1 MQILRLAIKS
11 IRHSSFRS
19 IAIFI
24 AVAGVAGFLLATTLV
39 IASARYSLDSGLKR
53 LGADILLV
61 PAGTE
66 SQIETAL
73 LMGRPL
79 SRWIPRENL
88 QKVAGIP
95 GVEAVSPQIY
105 LTSLWRASCCA
116 VPEMFV
122 AVYDPATDFTI
133 TPWLK
138 KNLGRNLSTGEV
150 IGGSNIFVPRGS
162 QYINLYGNNMT
173 LAGKLEPTGTGIDQT
188 LFLTLDTAL
197 EMAKTPQFKAAQPAY
212 AKQGLAIE
220 DNLSTILVRVA
231 PEADT
236 HRVALQ
242 IHEGTGGI
250 VVPIESPQL
259 FGSFRN
265 QMNGLLWGFSIITL
279 VVWALA
285 VILIAFIFSMAANER
300 RREMA
305 ILRAVGAT
313 RCFILYSIL
322 TEAALLAISG
332 AVIGIIAAASGLFI
346 FKDMLAY
353 SLKIPLLFPSIP
365 SFISLFSAGMALA
378 IISLVLSALLP
389 ALRLSRQDLAITMRE

>member
-24 AVAGVAGFLLATTLV
+24 AVAGVAGFLLTTTLV
-39 IASARYSLDSGLKR
+39 IAGTRYSLDSGLKR

-66 SQIETAL
+66 SQVETAL

-79 SRWIPRENL
+79 GKWIPVDNL

-105 LTSLWRASCCA
+105 LASLWGASCCA

-122 AVYDPATDFTI
+122 VIYDPATDFTI
-133 TPWLK
+133 VPWLQ
-138 KNLGRNLSTGEV
+138 KNLGRNLSAGEA
-150 IGGSNIFVPRGS
+150 IGGTHIAVPRGS
-162 QYINLYGNNMT
+162 QYINLYGNELI

-188 LFLTLDTAL
+188 LFLTMDAAL
-197 EMAKTPQFKAAQPAY
+197 EIAKTTQFKTAQPAY
-212 AKQGLAIE
+212 ARQGLAIE
-220 DNLSTILVRVA
+220 NSISTILVRVA
-231 PEADT
+231 PGADT

-242 IHEGTGGI
+242 ILEGTGGTM
-250 VVPIESPQL
+250 VPIESPRL
-259 FGSFRN
+259 FGSFRS
-265 QMNGLLWGFSIITL
+265 QMNGLLWGFSIIT
-279 VVWALA
+279 VVFWALA
-285 VILIAFIFSMAANER
+285 VILIALIFSIAANER

-305 ILRAVGAT
+305 VLRAVGAT
-313 RCFILYSIL
+313 RGFILYSIL

-332 AVIGIIAAASGLFI
+332 AVTGIIIAASGVFI
-346 FKDMLAY
+346 FKDMLAG
-353 SLKIPLLFPSIP
+353 SLRIPFLFPSVP
-365 SFISLFSAGMALA
+365 SFIGLFSAGMALA
-378 IISLVLSALLP
+378 ITSVVLSALLP
-389 ALRLSRQDLAITMRE
+389 ALRLSGQDLAMTMRE